1 MRIEALQYTSK
12 GYGFETMYALS
23 RTTAALPLVLNA
35 SRLLASEQPLTARL
49 LGLFDLLRRAIAF
62 HDGRITWWRRE
73 PITATTGEQWYA
85 PNGWSV
91 PWSNDILRNVIER
104 SQPCWAA
111 SRDAIAHYGAPI
123 VWNSRLWGVLELRG
137 NDRMIIGDEEQAL
150 IDALA
155 PLLAAAIAS
164 DQGAYE
170 PFTLTAR
177 QQRVIETLRAELEAP
192 LDLSALLTF
201 LLRWALD
208 ATGAE
213 AGAITLV
220 DRERGELVLQ
230 AYDGYGGDPL
240 SRDAFGEARR
250 RWTWEIGVA
259 GKVARTG
266 RAILLRDVSRDP
278 DYRAFNPEVRAEL
291 AAPIGADPPLA
302 VLLLD
307 SPRWA
312 AFGDSEVAFVNAL
325 CDLAVNPLRRALHYQ
340 KLLETG
346 AHLGQVFAS
355 MPNGLALMDQQGRV
369 LRHNPAWLT
378 IWGLPPDSMRDPF
391 YVSLD
396 LVPLLLPRLRDPLA
410 LTELCAEGQRSPAEV
425 QSLLV
430 RLNNPHQELMLLSA
444 PTRDSF
450 GSLTGR
456 LWIVSDVTREREADR
471 LKSEFLSIV
480 SHELRT
486 PLTSI
491 MGYTELLLAR
501 DFTPAE
507 QREFVKTVYNEA
519 NHLYQIVE
527 DLLGITRLEAGNVR
541 LDRWA
546 VSLRQIVSDLTAH
559 LNNQISGKHT
569 MLIDIPPHL
578 PPVYA
583 DRDKVRQV
591 LVNLITNAVKYSPN
605 GGEIRLTVAGNVEL
619 PPDHP
624 KGQFVRIAVSDQG
637 IGIAPEDLPRIWE
650 RFYRVDNGNTRRIGG
665 TGLGLSIAKALVE
678 LHSGRIWAESKLNK
692 GSTFYFTLPVATDLV
707 RR

>member
-1 MRIEALQYTSK
+1 
-12 GYGFETMYALS
+12 MYMLT
-23 RTTAALPLVLNA
+23 RTTVALPLVLNA
-35 SRLLASEQPLTARL
+35 SRLLADDQALTVRL
-49 LGLFDLLRRAIAF
+49 IGLFDVLRQAIAF
-62 HDGRITWWRRE
+62 HDGRMTWWRRE
-73 PITATTGEQWYA
+73 PVAAATGEQCYA
-85 PNGWSV
+85 PNGWSI
-91 PWSNDILRNVIER
+91 PWSDDVLREVIER
-104 SQPCWAA
+104 GAPCQNAD
-111 SRDAIAHYGAPI
+111 RNAIVHYGAPI
-123 VWNSRLWGVLELRG
+123 VWNGQLWGVLELRG
-137 NDRMIIGDEEQAL
+137 SEMHVGNEEQAL

-164 DQGAYE
+164 DRGGGESLA
-170 PFTLTAR
+170 LTVR

-192 LDLSALLTF
+192 LDLGRLLAF

-213 AGAITLV
+213 AGAIALV

-230 AYDGYGGDPL
+230 AYEGYGSDPL

-250 RWTWEIGVA
+250 RWSWEIGVA

-266 RAILLRDVSRDP
+266 RATLLRDVSHDP
-278 DYRAFNPEVRAEL
+278 DYRAFAPEVRAEL
-291 AAPIGADPPLA
+291 AVPIGADPPLA

-307 SPRWA
+307 SPRSA

-325 CDLAVNPLRRALHYQ
+325 SGLAVNPLRRALHYQ
-340 KLLETG
+340 QLLETS

-355 MPNGLALMDQQGRV
+355 MPNGLVLMDQQGRV

-391 YVSLD
+391 YIPLD

-430 RLNNPHQELMLLSA
+430 RLTNPHQELMLLSA

-507 QREFVKTVYNEA
+507 QRGFIKTVYDEA

-527 DLLGITRLEAGNVR
+527 DLLGVTRLEAGNVR

-546 VSLRQIVSDLTAH
+546 VSLRQIISDLAAH

-591 LVNLITNAVKYSPN
+591 LINLITNAVKYSPN
-605 GGEIRLTVAGNVEL
+605 GGEIRLAIAENAAL

-624 KGQFVRIAVSDQG
+624 KGQFVRIAISDQG

-678 LHSGRIWAESKLNK
+678 LHGGRIWAESKLNK

>member
-1 MRIEALQYTSK
+1 MHALT
-12 GYGFETMYALS
+12 

-35 SRLLASEQPLTARL
+35 SRLLAGDQALTVRL
-49 LGLFDLLRRAIAF
+49 IGVFDVLRQAIAF
-62 HDGRITWWRRE
+62 HDGRMTWWQRE
-73 PITATTGEQWYA
+73 PVVAATGEQWYA
-85 PNGWSV
+85 PNGWSI
-91 PWSNDILRNVIER
+91 PWSDDVLREVIEQGR
-104 SQPCWAA
+104 PCQNAA
-111 SRDAIAHYGAPI
+111 YNAIVHYGAPI
-123 VWNSRLWGVLELRG
+123 IWSGQLWGVLELRG
-137 NDRMIIGDEEQAL
+137 SELHVGDEEQAL
-150 IDALA
+150 IDALS

-164 DQGAYE
+164 DRGGGE
-170 PFTLTAR
+170 VLTVR
-177 QQRVIETLRAELEAP
+177 QQRAIETLRAELEAP
-192 LDLSALLTF
+192 LDLGKLLTF

-208 ATGAE
+208 ATGTE
-213 AGAITLV
+213 AGAIALV

-230 AYDGYGGDPL
+230 AYEGYGSDPL
-240 SRDAFGEARR
+240 NRDAFGEAQR
-250 RWTWEIGVA
+250 RWSWHIGIA

-266 RAILLRDVSRDP
+266 RATLLRDVSRDP
-278 DYRAFNPEVRAEL
+278 DYRAFAPEVRAEL
-291 AAPIGADPPLA
+291 AVPIGADPPLA

-307 SPRWA
+307 SPRSA
-312 AFGDSEVAFVNAL
+312 AFGDGEVAFVDAL
-325 CDLAVNPLRRALHYQ
+325 CNLAVNPLRRAIHYQ
-340 KLLETG
+340 QALETS

-355 MPNGLALMDQQGRV
+355 MPNGLVLMDQQGRV
-369 LRHNPAWLT
+369 LRYNPAWLA

-391 YVSLD
+391 YIPLD

-450 GSLTGR
+450 GALTGR

-501 DFTPAE
+501 DFTPGE
-507 QREFVKTVYNEA
+507 QREFIKTVYDEA

-527 DLLGITRLEAGNVR
+527 DLLGVTRLEAGNVR

-546 VSLRQIVSDLTAH
+546 VSLRQIIGDLVTH
-559 LNNQISGKHT
+559 LSNQISGKHT

-578 PPVYA
+578 SPVYA

-605 GGEIRLTVAGNVEL
+605 GGEIRLTVTEDAEL

-650 RFYRVDNGNTRRIGG
+650 RFFRVDNGNTRRIGG
-665 TGLGLSIAKALVE
+665 TGLGLSIARALVE
-678 LHSGRIWAESKLNK
+678 LHGGRIWAESKLNK

>member
-1 MRIEALQYTSK
+1 
-12 GYGFETMYALS
+12 MYALT

-35 SRLLASEQPLTARL
+35 SRLLAGDQALTVRL
-49 LGLFDLLRRAIAF
+49 IGLFDVLRQAIAF
-62 HDGRITWWRRE
+62 HDGRMTWWRRE
-73 PITATTGEQWYA
+73 PIAVATGEQWYA
-85 PNGWSV
+85 SNGWSV
-91 PWSNDILRNVIER
+91 PWSDDILRDVIER
-104 SQPCWAA
+104 GAPCHNTA
-111 SRDAIAHYGAPI
+111 RDAITHYGAPI
-123 VWNSRLWGVLELRG
+123 VWNGRLWGVLELRG
-137 NDRMIIGDEEQAL
+137 SDRMAIGAEEQAL

-164 DQGAYE
+164 DQGTTGAL
-170 PFTLTAR
+170 TLTVR
-177 QQRVIETLRAELEAP
+177 QQRVIEALRADLEAP
-192 LDLSALLTF
+192 LDLSHLLQF

-213 AGAITLV
+213 AGAIVLV

-230 AYDGYGGDPL
+230 VYEGYSGDPL

-250 RWTWEIGVA
+250 RWSWEIGVA

-266 RAILLRDVSRDP
+266 RATLLRDVSRDP
-278 DYRAFNPEVRAEL
+278 DYRAFAPEVRAEL
-291 AAPIGADPPLA
+291 AVPIGADPPLA

-307 SPRWA
+307 SPRSA
-312 AFGDSEVAFVNAL
+312 AFGDSEVAFVDAL

-340 KLLETG
+340 QLLETS

-355 MPNGLALMDQQGRV
+355 MPNGLVLMDPQGRV

-391 YVSLD
+391 YIPLD

-501 DFTPAE
+501 
-507 QREFVKTVYNEA
+507 EFSPDERSEFIKTVYNEA

-527 DLLGITRLEAGNVR
+527 DLLGVTRLEAGNVR

-546 VSLRQIVSDLTAH
+546 VSLRQIISDLAAH
-559 LNNQISGKHT
+559 LNNQIGGKHT

-578 PPVYA
+578 PPIYA

-605 GGEIRLTVAGNVEL
+605 GGEIRLTVVEGADL

-624 KGQFVRIAVSDQG
+624 KGQFVRIAISDQG

-678 LHSGRIWAESKLNK
+678 LHGGRIWAESKLNK
-692 GSTFYFTLPVATDLV
+692 GSTFFFTLPVATDLV

>member
-1 MRIEALQYTSK
+1 MYTL
-12 GYGFETMYALS
+12 T

-35 SRLLASEQPLTARL
+35 SRLLAGDQALTMRL
-49 LGLFDLLRRAIAF
+49 IGVFDVLRQAITF
-62 HDGRITWWRRE
+62 HDGRMTWWQRE
-73 PITATTGEQWYA
+73 PVTAATGEQWYA

-91 PWSNDILRNVIER
+91 PWSDDVLREVIE
-104 SQPCWAA
+104 QGKPCQNAA
-111 SRDAIAHYGAPI
+111 HNAIVHYGAPI
-123 VWNSRLWGVLELRG
+123 IWNGQLWGVLELRG
-137 NDRMIIGDEEQAL
+137 SELHVGNEEQAL
-150 IDALA
+150 IDALS

-164 DQGAYE
+164 DRGGGEA
-170 PFTLTAR
+170 LTAR

-192 LDLSALLTF
+192 LDLGNLLTF

-213 AGAITLV
+213 AGAIALV

-230 AYDGYGGDPL
+230 AYEGYGGDPFN
-240 SRDAFGEARR
+240 RDAFGEIQR
-250 RWTWEIGVA
+250 RWSWHIGVA

-266 RAILLRDVSRDP
+266 RATLLRDVSRDP
-278 DYRAFNPEVRAEL
+278 DYRAFAPEVRAEL
-291 AAPIGADPPLA
+291 AVPIGADPPLA

-307 SPRWA
+307 SPRSA
-312 AFGDSEVAFVNAL
+312 AFGDGEVAFVDAL
-325 CDLAVNPLRRALHYQ
+325 CNLAVNPLRRAIHYQ
-340 KLLETG
+340 QVLETS

-355 MPNGLALMDQQGRV
+355 MPNGLVLMDQQGRV
-369 LRHNPAWLT
+369 LRHNPAWLA

-391 YVSLD
+391 YIPLD

-501 DFTPAE
+501 NFTPGE
-507 QREFVKTVYNEA
+507 QHEFIKTVYDEA

-527 DLLGITRLEAGNVR
+527 DLLGVTRLEAGNVR

-546 VSLRQIVSDLTAH
+546 VSLRQIIGDLVTH
-559 LNNQISGKHT
+559 LSNQISGKHT
-569 MLIDIPPHL
+569 MLINVAPHL
-578 PPVYA
+578 SPVYA

-605 GGEIRLTVAGNVEL
+605 GGEIRLTVTEDAEL

-678 LHSGRIWAESKLNK
+678 LHGGRIWAESKLNK

>member
-1 MRIEALQYTSK
+1 MYTL
-12 GYGFETMYALS
+12 A
-23 RTTAALPLVLNA
+23 RTTAALPVVLNA
-35 SRLLASEQPLTARL
+35 SRLLSGDQALAARL
-49 LGLFDLLRRAIAF
+49 TRLFEALHQAIAF
-62 HDGRITWWRRE
+62 HDGRMTWWRRE
-73 PITATTGEQWYA
+73 PIAATTGEQCYA
-85 PNGWSV
+85 PNSWSI
-91 PWSNDILRNVIER
+91 PWSDDVLREVIGR
-104 SQPCWAA
+104 GKPCQHA
-111 SRDAIAHYGAPI
+111 SLGSVRHYGAPI
-123 VWNSRLWGVLELRG
+123 VWNNRLWGVLELRG
-137 NDRMIIGDEEQAL
+137 SDQMTIGDEEQAL

-164 DQGAYE
+164 DQGTNGAS
-170 PFTLTAR
+170 TLTMR

-192 LDLSALLTF
+192 LDLSNLSTF

-213 AGAITLV
+213 AGAIALV

-230 AYDGYGGDPL
+230 AYEGYGADLL

-250 RWTWEIGVA
+250 RRSWEIGVA
-259 GKVARTG
+259 GKVARTS

-278 DYRAFNPEVRAEL
+278 DYQALNPEVRAEL
-291 AAPIGADPPLA
+291 AVPIGVDPPLA

-307 SPRWA
+307 SPRSA
-312 AFGDSEVAFVNAL
+312 AFGDGEVAFVNAL

-340 KLLETG
+340 QLLETS

-355 MPNGLALMDQQGRV
+355 MPNGLVLMDQQGRV
-369 LRHNPAWLT
+369 LRYNPAWLT

-391 YVSLD
+391 YIPLD

-430 RLNNPHQELMLLSA
+430 RLTNPHQELMLLSA

-501 DFTPAE
+501 DFTPGE
-507 QREFVKTVYNEA
+507 QREFIKTVYDEA

-527 DLLGITRLEAGNVR
+527 DLLGVTRLEAGNVR

-546 VSLRQIVSDLTAH
+546 VSLRQIISDLTAH

-591 LVNLITNAVKYSPN
+591 LLNLITNAVKYSPN
-605 GGEIRLTVAGNVEL
+605 GGEIRLIVTDHPDL

-624 KGQFVRIAVSDQG
+624 KGQFVRIAISDQG

-678 LHSGRIWAESKLNK
+678 LHGGRIWAESKLNK

>member
-1 MRIEALQYTSK
+1 
-12 GYGFETMYALS
+12 
-23 RTTAALPLVLNA
+23 VL
-35 SRLLASEQPLTARL
+35 
-49 LGLFDLLRRAIAF
+49 I
-62 HDGRITWWRRE
+62 
-73 PITATTGEQWYA
+73 
-85 PNGWSV
+85 
-91 PWSNDILRNVIER
+91 
-104 SQPCWAA
+104 
-111 SRDAIAHYGAPI
+111 
-123 VWNSRLWGVLELRG
+123 
-137 NDRMIIGDEEQAL
+137 
-150 IDALA
+150 
-155 PLLAAAIAS
+155 
-164 DQGAYE
+164 
-170 PFTLTAR
+170 
-177 QQRVIETLRAELEAP
+177 
-192 LDLSALLTF
+192 
-201 LLRWALD
+201 
-208 ATGAE
+208 
-213 AGAITLV
+213 
-220 DRERGELVLQ
+220 
-230 AYDGYGGDPL
+230 
-240 SRDAFGEARR
+240 
-250 RWTWEIGVA
+250 
-259 GKVARTG
+259 
-266 RAILLRDVSRDP
+266 
-278 DYRAFNPEVRAEL
+278 
-291 AAPIGADPPLA
+291 
-302 VLLLD
+302 LD
-307 SPRWA
+307 SPRST
-312 AFGDSEVAFVNAL
+312 AFGDGEVAFVKAL

-340 KLLETG
+340 QLLETST
-346 AHLGQVFAS
+346 HLGQVFS
-355 MPNGLALMDQQGRV
+355 SIPGGLALMDQQGRV

-378 IWGLPPDSMRDPF
+378 IWGLPPGSMRDPF
-391 YVSLD
+391 YVPLD

-410 LTELCAEGQRSPAEV
+410 LTGMCAEGQRAPTEV

-430 RLNNPHQELMLLSA
+430 QLTSPHQELMLLSV

-471 LKSEFLSIV
+471 LKSEFLSII

-501 DFTPAE
+501 EFSPAE
-507 QREFVKTVYNEA
+507 RREFVQTVYNEA

-527 DLLGITRLEAGNVR
+527 DLLGVTRLEAGNVR
-541 LDRWA
+541 LNQWA
-546 VSLRQIVSDLTAH
+546 VSLRQIVSDLTAQ

-605 GGEIRLTVAGNVEL
+605 GGEIRLTISDNVEL

-624 KGQFVRIAVSDQG
+624 RGKFVRIAVSDQG

-678 LHSGRIWAESKLNK
+678 LHGGRIWAESKLNK